1 MRSILIGG
9 SDMPAQPFPQPN
21 QDSRPAVLDY
31 QQNPTRARY
40 GVLAFLCTLALLL
53 YVDRVCIGQA
63 APAIRQSLGLSKTQ
77 MGWIFNA
84 FTLAYCLFE
93 VPTGHWGDRFG
104 SRGVITRIVIWW
116 SAFTALTGA
125 G

>member
-31 QQNPTRARY
+31 QERPTRARY

-63 APAIRQSLGLSKTQ
+63 AISIREELKLSKTQ
-77 MGWIFNA
+77 MSWIFNA
-84 FTLAYCLFE
+84 FTFAYILFE
-93 VPTGHWGDRFG
+93 VPTGHWADRYG
-104 SRGVITRIVIWW
+104 SRGVIARIAIWW
-116 SAFTALTGA
+116 SVFTTLTG
-125 G
+125 